1 MRRLYVVGAF
11 GVIGTVVAAFLYVRS
26 AVFGDLFKGLFSF
39 TLVVW
44 GGAFIKRAIDT
55 SLDERERRNGL
66 IKEFIEI
73 FSQFYSVRKL
83 YDSARQHPQVYGQT
97 SEECAALRKEL
108 LRKSVEL
115 EGRYGALKI
124 LAINHFSLPADD
136 LGTKKIDE
144 LMDNIHQAERNVR
157 ERKDV
162 FKNTRALMRAQ
173 FDLLGELY
181 DEWRHALEQ
190 DCGIGQSTRIASTRA
205 YGAVDKKVWESYEA
219 LLSRLV
225 TASVLPPIGGAAIR
239 KLQTLFQR
247 FAHPFAAMPAFRRRT
262 GANTFTK

>member
-97 SEECAALRKEL
+97 SDECAALRKEL
-108 LRKSVEL
+108 LR
-115 EGRYGALKI
+115 
-124 LAINHFSLPADD
+124 
-136 LGTKKIDE
+136 
-144 LMDNIHQAERNVR
+144 
-157 ERKDV
+157 
-162 FKNTRALMRAQ
+162 
-173 FDLLGELY
+173 
-181 DEWRHALEQ
+181 
-190 DCGIGQSTRIASTRA
+190 
-205 YGAVDKKVWESYEA
+205 
-219 LLSRLV
+219 
-225 TASVLPPIGGAAIR
+225 
-239 KLQTLFQR
+239 
-247 FAHPFAAMPAFRRRT
+247 
-262 GANTFTK
+262 